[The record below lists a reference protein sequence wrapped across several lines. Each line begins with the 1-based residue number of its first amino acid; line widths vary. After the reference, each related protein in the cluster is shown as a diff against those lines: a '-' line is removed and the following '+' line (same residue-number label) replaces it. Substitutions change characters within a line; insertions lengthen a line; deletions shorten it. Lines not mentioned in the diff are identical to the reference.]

1 MSFIQMKKNI
11 LVINII
17 RNLEDEQQVKAAS
30 VLMHCFIW
38 NLSTTYRL
46 WDKKSRKEIPQ
57 GVKCRRD
64 DGSQVLRRCETNSHH
79 AVKSK
84 VGESEEHEHQ
94 K

>member
-1 MSFIQMKKNI
+1 MSFIEMKKKI

-17 RNLEDEQQVKAAS
+17 RNLEDEQQVRAAS

-38 NLSTTYRL
+38 SWNTTYRL

-57 GVKCRRD
+57 RVKCRRD

-79 AVKSK
+79 TVKSK